1 MPTDYKKYVPIIIVI
16 ISILVIISLSFYYLH
31 IKENYN
37 YNRLDRSMV
46 NTILSKSCVLTQ
58 RDYINILN
66 STSNLR
72 TLFLQELCNNKVCVN
87 YKFNPFNDKTD
98 QQELFQLI
106 KSIAGESIINCIKT
120 NDIYRLALINLKIN
134 DIIAGVLQDYP
145 IFRRSLTNGV
155 YGVETVN
162 IYTGNNQENVK
173 NIIDLTMKSITYFND
188 QQILENVNKFSLSGK
203 DAEMYKEY
211 VLSFLNKLQSNKIL
225 MENKNNNK
233 DDFSIELFNIVA
245 TLNLYKVFIVS
256 SLTC

>member
-106 KSIAGESIINCIKT
+106 KSIAGESIINSIKT
-120 NDIYRLALINLKIN
+120 NDTYRLALINLKIN

>member
-1 MPTDYKKYVPIIIVI
+1 
-16 ISILVIISLSFYYLH
+16 
-31 IKENYN
+31 
-37 YNRLDRSMV
+37 MV

-173 NIIDLTMKSITYFND
+173 NIIDRIGSDFN
-188 QQILENVNKFSLSGK
+188 EV
-203 DAEMYKEY
+203 E
-211 VLSFLNKLQSNKIL
+211 
-225 MENKNNNK
+225 
-233 DDFSIELFNIVA
+233 
-245 TLNLYKVFIVS
+245 
-256 SLTC
+256 